1 MKRFFFFSLLLACC
15 FSAFAV
21 RRVTLAQ
28 LQSDWQSA
36 AGHTV
41 CITTPLVVCGTF
53 PDSVVLAPQ
62 RLYVPEEHA
71 AGLADGDSADYS
83 RLAAL
88 NREMRI
94 CLQCPKP
101 YSLNLGATVRNLTAQ
116 VTGIR
121 RLTTG
126 KRPSFRNYRPSKR
139 LPSLGSTD
147 VVVCAA
153 NVQNYFVHLGGY
165 ASARTTPAQHAL
177 QCYKVASAL
186 LALKADL
193 YALCELEKGSSA
205 PAELAGAMN
214 ALSRKGGY
222 TFVRTHTP
230 DGDTISVGF
239 VYDSTSLRPCGE
251 LLFAAP
257 AGSIYSQRF
266 MLQGFT
272 HIPSGGSFVVS
283 LNHLRSK
290 RGTPQESLRKRM
302 ANVDM
307 LLSCIGRAYA
317 DSVYTDPDLLLLGD
331 YNSYAQELPVQTIV
345 RSGYADLTCSTDSL
359 AYTYSFNGE
368 CGALDRVFASPSMQ
382 AQVTA
387 VLPVH
392 LNTDYYWSAAYWSK
406 YNFRRNTVPHLAAP
420 TAAPTAVPTA
430 APTSSP
436 SSASPSSPSSS
447 PSLSVSLSPS
457 PSLSVSPSSSLSS
470 SSASA
475 AADAPSP
482 SSSPSYIRRYLSPAA
497 KRNLLFRYS
506 DHDPL
511 LIGIRFTR

>member
-1 MKRFFFFSLLLACC
+1 MKRVLSFSFLFLCVLVCHA
-15 FSAFAV
+15 AE
-21 RRVTLAQ
+21 RVTLGQ
-28 LQSDWQSA
+28 LQADWQAYS
-36 AGHTV
+36 GRTV
-41 CITTPLVVCGTF
+41 CITTPLVVCGTYS
-53 PDSVVLAPQ
+53 DSVILAPQ
-62 RLYVPEEHA
+62 RLYVPEERA
-71 AGLADGDSADYS
+71 AGLADGDSAAYF

-88 NREMRI
+88 NCGMRI

-101 YSLNLGATVRNLTAQ
+101 YSLNLGATVRNLKAQ

-126 KRPSFRNYRPSKR
+126 RRPAFRNYRPSKR
-139 LPSLGSTD
+139 LPGLGNPD

-165 ASARTTPAQHAL
+165 ASAKTTPAQHAL

-193 YALCELEKGSSA
+193 YALCELEKGFSA
-205 PAELAGAMN
+205 PAEIANAMN
-214 ALSRKGGY
+214 ALSHSGHY
-222 TFVRTHTP
+222 TFINTLVP

-239 VYDSTSLRPCGE
+239 IYNFNRLRPCGK

-257 AGSIYSQRF
+257 DRSSIYSQRF
-266 MLQGFT
+266 LLQGFT
-272 HIPSGGSFVVS
+272 HIPSGESFVVS

-290 RGTPQESLRKRM
+290 RGTPEESLRKRM

-331 YNSYAQELPVQTIV
+331 FNSYAQEKPVQTIV
-345 RSGYADLTCSTDSL
+345 RAGYADLTGSTDSL
-359 AYTYSFNGE
+359 TYTYSFNGE
-368 CGALDRVFASPSMQ
+368 CGALDRVFASPSMK

-392 LNTDYYWSAAYWSK
+392 WNTDYYWSAAYWSK
-406 YNFRRNTVPHLAAP
+406 YNFRNNTVPHLDAPAA
-420 TAAPTAVPTA
+420 T
-430 APTSSP
+430 
-436 SSASPSSPSSS
+436 ASPSSIRRYM
-447 PSLSVSLSPS
+447 
-457 PSLSVSPSSSLSS
+457 
-470 SSASA
+470 SA
-475 AADAPSP
+475 AAG
-482 SSSPSYIRRYLSPAA
+482 
-497 KRNLLFRYS
+497 RNLLFRYS

-511 LIGIRFTR
+511 LIGIRFSR